1 MVWKNKLSKRSCQNK
16 GYFAVLICDGEVTGS
31 KRVKF
36 GICDLDFSMERK
48 VKPLDHNLG
57 SLFQR
62 DEESASTHHK
72 QAMLD
77 SPHLPIESLFG

>member
-1 MVWKNKLSKRSCQNK
+1 M
-16 GYFAVLICDGEVTGS
+16 
-31 KRVKF
+31 KF
-36 GICDLDFSMERK
+36 GICDLDFSMEGEASG
-48 VKPLDHNLG
+48 PQSG

-77 SPHLPIESLFG
+77 SPHLSIESLLDKPVEGCWLRILMISNISGDEKEKGGG